1 MDTGLKGKVAIVCAA
16 SQGLGRATAV
26 ALGGE
31 GAGVAICARGEAA
44 LGAAADEIRA
54 AGGEVLAVTADL
66 TRGEDIERLV
76 ARTVEALG
84 GVDVLVTNA
93 GGPTSGT
100 FDTLT
105 EADWRAA
112 IELTLMSVVRLCV
125 AVVPHMRRR
134 GGGRIIHVTSIT
146 VKEPVAGLLLS
157 NALRGAVTGFSKTL
171 ATELAPDGI
180 LVNCVAPG
188 YTRTDRVVELNEAT
202 ARREGVDAAQVEQRL
217 IARIPMGRL
226 GEPAEFADVVTFL
239 ASARASYVTGA
250 TLQVD
255 GGFLRSIL

>member
-26 ALGGE
+26 ALGRE
-31 GAGVAICARGEAA
+31 GARVAICARGEAA

-76 ARTVEALG
+76 ARTVEAFG

>member
-1 MDTGLKGKVAIVCAA
+1 MDTGLNGKVALVCAA
-16 SQGLGRATAV
+16 SQGLGRATAL
-26 ALGGE
+26 ALARE
-31 GAGVAICARGEAA
+31 GACVAICARGEAA
-44 LGAAADEIRA
+44 LRSTADEIRA

-76 ARTVEALG
+76 ARTVEAFG
-84 GVDVLVTNA
+84 GIDVLVTNA

-112 IELTLMSVVRLCV
+112 IELTLMSVVRLCM

-134 GGGRIIHVTSIT
+134 GGGRIVHVTSIT
-146 VKEPVAGLLLS
+146 VKEPVAGLMLS

-202 ARREGVDAAQVEQRL
+202 ARREGLDAAQVEQR
-217 IARIPMGRL
+217 IVARIPMGRL
-226 GEPAEFADVVTFL
+226 GDPAEFADVVTFL
-239 ASARASYVTGA
+239 ASARAGYVTGA

-255 GGFLRSIL
+255 GGFVRSIL

>member
-1 MDTGLKGKVAIVCAA
+1 M
-16 SQGLGRATAV
+16 
-26 ALGGE
+26 
-31 GAGVAICARGEAA
+31 
-44 LGAAADEIRA
+44 
-54 AGGEVLAVTADL
+54 
-66 TRGEDIERLV
+66 
-76 ARTVEALG
+76 
-84 GVDVLVTNA
+84 TNA